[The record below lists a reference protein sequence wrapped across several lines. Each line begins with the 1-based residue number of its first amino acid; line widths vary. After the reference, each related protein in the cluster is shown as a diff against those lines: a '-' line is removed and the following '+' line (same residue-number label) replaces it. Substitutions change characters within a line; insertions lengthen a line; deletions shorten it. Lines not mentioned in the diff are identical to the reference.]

1 MVVVFSGRGTMYR
14 RDSVTIGEW
23 IRDSK
28 KALLVTGARQTGKTW
43 LIRDEIEKSGYK
55 KFEINFIDQ
64 PDMVAYLNTEMS
76 AEEFLVKLKMIM
88 PESCRPKETIVFFD
102 EIQKCPEIVTKIKFL
117 VDEGSFRYVMSGSL
131 LGVELRGIASVPVGY
146 LTVLRMYPMD
156 FEEFMIANS
165 VSQTTLDMLKEKYV
179 RLEPVDDFIHQRLLA
194 MFFVYLIV
202 GGMPDAVRTYV
213 ETKDIREVDKVQHDI
228 IGLYKEDFSQYEQ
241 EDRKLRLKAIYD
253 LIPAEL
259 NKQNKKFVFTMLD
272 RELKFDRYEN
282 SFLWL
287 KDAGV
292 ALPVYNVEEPVIPL
306 LISKSSNVFRLFSS
320 DIGLLTSAYP
330 AATKIE
336 LIQKNAE
343 VNNGAHFENAVA
355 QQLTANG
362 FDVYFC
368 KKKNIGELDFV
379 IEMDGRVVP
388 IEVKSGK
395 DYKRHNALDHFME
408 VPNYHME
415 KAYVLSTG
423 NVEVDGKICYLPI
436 YMTYLLKEEKIGK
449 MIVDL
454 DMSGL

>member
-1 MVVVFSGRGTMYR
+1 MYR
-14 RDSVTIGEW
+14 RDAVTVGEW

-43 LIRDEIEKSGYK
+43 LIRDVIEKSGYT

-64 PDMVAYLNTEMS
+64 PDMVTYLNTEMS

-165 VSQTTLDMLKEKYV
+165 VSQATLDMLKEKYV

-330 AATKIE
+330 AATKVE

-362 FDVYFC
+362 FDVYYC

-379 IEMDGRVVP
+379 IEMEGRVVP

-408 VPNYHME
+408 VANYHME

-423 NVEVDGKICYLPI
+423 NVEADGKICYLPI